1 MEKRVRSRYFLLSG
15 GLGGLAGFVL
25 MEVVSQ
31 LSQGGESRGG
41 DILRM
46 AIYFAGFGLTVGAA
60 LGMTEG
66 YVQKKRSRMVYGLT
80 MGLILGVVG
89 GFVGGAVGQT
99 IFGLAPRKSVT
110 TSNADVAIALD
121 SSGSMG
127 GFLFFFGANDPHG
140 DRKRAARELIDHLSD
155 HDRVAVVDFDDVG
168 NIYFPLTAV
177 DSISVRE
184 AAKQAVDRIDD
195 SGGTNLS
202 AGLDLA
208 IDELSR
214 NKVAGRKQ
222 FLIFLTD
229 GAGHYDGAAQQR
241 AQAEG
246 IAIYTIGLG
255 SEVEAGLL
263 TSIAQAT
270 GGKYY
275 PVSNASQLS
284 LLFQQIYVEN
294 VGDMT
299 SQVGSS
305 APGVTSGGG
314 SLINIILR
322 IVSWALMG
330 LAIGAGQGV
339 RENTKEDLR
348 ACSLGG
354 VLGGAVGG
362 ALFDPL
368 TSAISLGAGLAGRC
382 LADVVVGACIG
393 GSMRLAQ
400 EQIVEASGKPTT
412 TLLSVLPQKGGLT
425 VLPEPDGSV
434 QRSAPTPSP
443 AAQPRPVPVPS
454 KPVPVPVSAAPAASS
469 RPSLAS
475 YREKYADRSQAMAMA
490 YRSGDFTLKEIAEHF
505 GVQSTTV
512 KRAAEQYAGRA

>member
-25 MEVVSQ
+25 MEAVTFF
-31 LSQGGESRGG
+31 SQGSGSRGG

-46 AIYFAGFGLTVGAA
+46 AVYFAGFGLAVGAA

-66 YVQKKRSRMVYGLT
+66 YVQKKRSRMIYGLT

-89 GFVGGAVGQT
+89 GFVGGAVGQA
-99 IFGLAPRKSVT
+99 IYGLVPRKSVT
-110 TSNADVAIALD
+110 ASRADVAIALD

-127 GFLFFFGANDPHG
+127 GFLWFFGANDPHG
-140 DRKRAARELIDHLSD
+140 ERKKAAKELIDHMSAN
-155 HDRVAVVDFDDVG
+155 DRVAVVDFDDTGKVF
-168 NIYFPLTAV
+168 FPLTAV
-177 DSISVRE
+177 DSGAARE
-184 AAKQAVDRIDD
+184 AARQAVDRIDD

-214 NKVAGRKQ
+214 NKTAGRRQ

-229 GAGHYDGAAQQR
+229 GAGYYDGAAEQR
-241 AQAEG
+241 AKAEG

-255 SEVEAGLL
+255 SEVESALL
-263 TSIAQAT
+263 TNIAQAT

-294 VGDMT
+294 LDMAT
-299 SQVGSS
+299 QAGPPTQGAS
-305 APGVTSGGG
+305 SGGG
-314 SLINIILR
+314 SLIHIILR

-339 RENTKEDLR
+339 RENTQEDLR

-368 TSAISLGAGLAGRC
+368 TNAVSLGAGLVGRC

-400 EQIVEASGKPTT
+400 QHIVEVPGRQTT

-425 VLPEPDGSV
+425 VLPEPAGRV
-434 QRSAPTPSP
+434 EKPVPSP
-443 AAQPRPVPVPS
+443 AVPLRPVPVAA
-454 KPVPVPVSAAPAASS
+454 KPVPVPAGTAANASL
-469 RPSLAS
+469 RPSLTT
-475 YREKYADRSQAMAMA
+475 YQEKYTDRSQAMAMA
-490 YRSGDFTLKEIAEHF
+490 YRSGDFTLKEIAQHF

-512 KRAAEQYAGRA
+512 KRAAEQYAGG

>member
-1 MEKRVRSRYFLLSG
+1 
-15 GLGGLAGFVL
+15 
-25 MEVVSQ
+25 
-31 LSQGGESRGG
+31 
-41 DILRM
+41 M

-66 YVQKKRSRMVYGLT
+66 FVQKKRSRMVYGLT

-99 IFGLAPRKSVT
+99 IYGLVPRKSVT
-110 TSNADVAIALD
+110 ASSADVAIALD
-121 SSGSMG
+121 SSGSMRS
-127 GFLFFFGANDPHG
+127 GFLWFVGGNDPEG
-140 DRKRAARELIDHLSD
+140 ERRKAAKELIDHLSGN
-155 HDRVAVVDFDDVG
+155 DRVAVVDFDDVG
-168 NIYFPLTAV
+168 NVLFPLTAV
-177 DSISVRE
+177 DSGAARE
-184 AAKQAVDRIDD
+184 AAKQAIDQIDD

-208 IDELSR
+208 LEELIR
-214 NKVAGRKQ
+214 NKAGRRQ

-229 GAGHYDGAAQQR
+229 GAGNYDQAAEQR
-241 AQAEG
+241 AKAEG

-255 SEVEAGLL
+255 SQVEATLL

-294 VGDMT
+294 LDMAT
-299 SQVGSS
+299 KSGPPAQGSS
-305 APGVTSGGG
+305 SGDG
-314 SLINIILR
+314 SLIYIILR

-339 RENTKEDLR
+339 RENTREDLR
-348 ACSLGG
+348 ACALGG
-354 VLGGAVGG
+354 LLGGAIGG
-362 ALFDPL
+362 ALFDPVV
-368 TSAISLGAGLAGRC
+368 SAVSLGAGVVGRC

-400 EQIVEASGKPTT
+400 QHIVEASGKQTT
-412 TLLSVLPQKGGLT
+412 TLLSVLPKKGGLT
-425 VLPEPDGSV
+425 VLPEPDERV
-434 QRSAPTPSP
+434 EKPVPVPAP
-443 AAQPRPVPVPS
+443 AAAPRPVPIPS
-454 KPVPVPVSAAPAASS
+454 KPVPVPVSAAPANLS
-469 RPSLAS
+469 RPSLVF
-475 YREKYADRSQAMAMA
+475 YQEKYADRSQAMAMA

-505 GVQSTTV
+505 GVQSTTI
-512 KRAAEQYAGRA
+512 KRAAEQFS

>member
-25 MEVVSQ
+25 MEAVSQ
-31 LSQGGESRGG
+31 LSLGSGSRGG

-66 YVQKKRSRMVYGLT
+66 FVQKKRSRMVYGLT

-99 IFGLAPRKSVT
+99 IFGLAPRKSVS
-110 TSNADVAIALD
+110 TSKADVAIALD

-140 DRKRAARELIDHLSD
+140 ERKKAARELIDHLSD
-155 HDRVAVVDFDDVG
+155 QDRVAVVDFDDVG
-168 NIYFPLTAV
+168 NVYFPLTAV
-177 DSISVRE
+177 DSGSVRN
-184 AAKQAVDRIDD
+184 AAKEAVDRIDD

-208 IDELSR
+208 IEELSR
-214 NKVAGRKQ
+214 NKVEGRKQ

-229 GAGHYDGAAQQR
+229 GAGYYDGAAQQR
-241 AQAEG
+241 AKAEG

-263 TSIAQAT
+263 TDIAQET

-294 VGDMT
+294 AGDMT
-299 SQVGSS
+299 SQVDSS

-314 SLINIILR
+314 SMIQIILR
-322 IVSWALMG
+322 ILSWALMG

-339 RENTKEDLR
+339 RENTREDLR

-354 VLGGAVGG
+354 LLGGAMGG
-362 ALFDPL
+362 ALFDPV
-368 TSAISLGAGLAGRC
+368 ANAVALGAGLVGRC

-400 EQIVEASGKPTT
+400 QHIVEASGKETT
-412 TLLSVLPQKGGLT
+412 TLLSVLPAKGGLT
-425 VLPEPDGSV
+425 VLPEPDG
-434 QRSAPTPSP
+434 QGEKPAPAP
-443 AAQPRPVPVPS
+443 PRPVPVPN
-454 KPVPVPVSAAPAASS
+454 KPVPVPVPVSAAPATSA

-475 YREKYADRSQAMAMA
+475 YQEKYADRTQAMAMA

-512 KRAAEQYAGRA
+512 KRAAEQHG

>member
-25 MEVVSQ
+25 MEVVTFF
-31 LSQGGESRGG
+31 SQGSGSRGG

-46 AIYFAGFGLTVGAA
+46 AIYFAGFGLAVGAA

-66 YVQKKRSRMVYGLT
+66 FVQKKRSRMVYGLT

-99 IFGLAPRKSVT
+99 IYGLVPRKST
-110 TSNADVAIALD
+110 LASSADVAIALD
-121 SSGSMG
+121 SSSSMRSSLLWFVSG
-127 GFLFFFGANDPHG
+127 NDPNG
-140 DRKRAARELIDHLSD
+140 ERRTAAKSLIDQLSGN
-155 HDRVAVVDFDDVG
+155 DRVAVVDFDEVG
-168 NIYFPLTAV
+168 NVYFPLTVV
-177 DSISVRE
+177 DSVSVRD
-184 AAKQAVDRIDD
+184 AAKQAVDQIDD

-208 IDELSR
+208 LEELIR
-214 NKVAGRKQ
+214 NKSGRRQ

-229 GAGHYDGAAQQR
+229 GAGYYDGAAQRR
-241 AQAEG
+241 AKAEG

-255 SEVEAGLL
+255 PDVESALL
-263 TSIAQAT
+263 TSIAEET

-284 LLFQQIYVEN
+284 LLFQQIYVES

-299 SQVGSS
+299 SRAGSS
-305 APGVTSGGG
+305 TPGVTSGGG
-314 SLINIILR
+314 STIHIILR
-322 IVSWALMG
+322 ILSWALMG

-339 RENTKEDLR
+339 RENTREDLR

-354 VLGGAVGG
+354 FLGGAVGG
-362 ALFDPL
+362 ALFDPV
-368 TSAISLGAGLAGRC
+368 ANGIALGAGLVGRC
-382 LADVVVGACIG
+382 LADVVVAACIG

-400 EQIVEASGKPTT
+400 QHIVEASGKETT
-412 TLLSVLPQKGGLT
+412 TLLSVLPKKGGLT
-425 VLPEPDGSV
+425 ILSEPDG
-434 QRSAPTPSP
+434 RTEK
-443 AAQPRPVPVPS
+443 PVPAPAPVS
-454 KPVPVPVSAAPAASS
+454 AKPVPVPVSAAPAISS

-475 YREKYADRSQAMAMA
+475 YQEKYKDRSQAMAMA

-505 GVQSTTV
+505 GVQAITV
-512 KRAAEQYAGRA
+512 KRAAEQ